1 MALERIREQEEQLKQ
16 LMIYAGRPGLLNDW
30 QQFQR
35 EARVNRRKAE
45 EARKRKQ
52 EKILEYG
59 LAAVLA
65 LILLSGI
72 IGLLWWMAF
81 LKGYV

>member
-1 MALERIREQEEQLKQ
+1 
-16 LMIYAGRPGLLNDW
+16 MIYAGRPGLLNDW